1 MDVEK
6 EDNLL
11 CKGCNNPISKYI
23 KFCSK
28 CGTKNESNEDYT
40 EPASMDYDDSV
51 NNDYTVVADE
61 SNYTKKPASKKGI
74 KYAVIAGAII
84 LISLLSINVF
94 GKTLFPDKYVK
105 GAILNTYNAINKNNK
120 EFKDMPGIVSYLTQA
135 NEVNENE
142 IFVKFEDFGGGI
154 DRYLSNMLNDYGLKL
169 NLKNDLKNNLFSF
182 NIGLLDGKSEIASAE
197 MYGSNEYLSL
207 GIPVLYDGY
216 LGVNANS
223 EIMEETYGEY
233 DMIKNNIT
241 IFAKQYKA
249 VNESKSIITKKAE
262 NLSKELISLIKFE
275 KGSLENTYIAN
286 INGEEFLDIIE
297 RYILE
302 LINEES
308 IKNAIFYTSYMED
321 MNYLSYEEVKSRFDE
336 LIEEIPVELK
346 YYMNEINLDDIEIS
360 IAVNDKKLV
369 NDFQIQT
376 KLSNEYEETV
386 KLKASG
392 KINNTGN
399 GIKSNYDLKLAT
411 EYDSFSVG
419 AYIENSE
426 NNKNLLNKT
435 IEINMDSSTENTI
448 SFEIN
453 EEYDSSGKACNSSII
468 LSYGSSYQSEIP
480 ILNLK
485 SKGIFDGKDRIN
497 FDSIDLIFNEDDYY
511 TYELNLSGYI
521 QNKDVKSVNKIDS
534 KSIKFINELSEDD
547 VIELIEDIEANM
559 QLLSNEIF

>member
-1 MDVEK
+1 MNVEK
-6 EDNLL
+6 EGNLL
-11 CKGCNNPISKYI
+11 CKGCNDPISKYI

-28 CGTKNESNEDYT
+28 CGTKNESYEDYT
-40 EPASMDYDDSV
+40 EPASIDYNDSF
-51 NNDYTVVADE
+51 NNDDTVVADE
-61 SNYTKKPASKKGI
+61 SNYTKKPANKKGI

-84 LISLLSINVF
+84 LISFLSINVF

-105 GAILNTYNAINKNNK
+105 GAILNTYNTISKNNK
-120 EFKDMPGIVSYLTQA
+120 EFKDMPGIVSYLTQT
-135 NEVNENE
+135 NEINENE
-142 IFVKFEDFGGGI
+142 IFVKFDGFGGSI
-154 DRYLSNMLNDYGLKL
+154 DRYISNMFDDYGLKL

-182 NIGLLDGKSEIASAE
+182 NIGLLDGSSEIASAE

-207 GIPVLYDGY
+207 GMPVLYDGY

-223 EIMEETYGEY
+223 EILEVYSEY

-262 NLSKELISLIKFE
+262 SLSKELIGLAKFE

-297 RYILE
+297 KYILE

-308 IKNAIFYTSYMED
+308 IRNAMFYTSYMED
-321 MNYLSYEEVKSRFDE
+321 MNYLSYEEAKLRFDE

-346 YYMNEINLDDIEIS
+346 YYINEINLDDIELS
-360 IAVNDKKLV
+360 VAVNNKKLV

-392 KINNTGN
+392 KIINTGD
-399 GIKSNYDLKLAT
+399 GIKCNYDLKLAT
-411 EYDSFSVG
+411 EYDSFSIG
-419 AYIENSE
+419 AYIENSKI
-426 NNKNLLNKT
+426 NKNLLNKT
-435 IEINMDSSTENTI
+435 IEINMDSSTDDTI

-453 EEYDSSGKACNSSII
+453 EEYDSSSKACNSSII
-468 LSYGSSYQSEIP
+468 LSYGSSYQYEMP

-485 SKGIFDGKDRIN
+485 SEGIFDGKDKIN
-497 FDSIDLIFNEDDYY
+497 FDSIDLILNEDDYY

-521 QNKDVKSVNKIDS
+521 QNKDIKSVNKIDS
-534 KSIKFINELSEDD
+534 KNIKFINELSEDD